1 MPTQNFVS
9 PTYAVNTGTSLS
21 NYSSTVLR
29 LLHDEGGNIYSTSDV
44 TACVNEA
51 RNRVVGDTACLRALQ
66 VWCLNT
72 GQESY
77 QIGQIPAILVTNGG
91 SGYVSPTVT
100 ISGGGATT
108 TATATATVSGGVIQ
122 SISITNPGEG
132 YDMVN
137 TPITVSISDSVGSG
151 ASIVF
156 GSPSLSTLAV
166 LGFSLNYS
174 TTRYALDWKPWST
187 FSAKLRYWI
196 NVTQQPICWSE
207 YSGTVYVAPI
217 PDQVY
222 KIEEDSLFF
231 PLPLVNPSDKDVI
244 PVRYQSPIP
253 YYAAHLLKY
262 SEQSFGESDEF
273 MSKYKEVL
281 SNCIGSSIQRR
292 IPSQYTTNVTGY

>member
-1 MPTQNFVS
+1 MPTQNFTT
-9 PTYAVNTGTSLS
+9 PLYAINTATTLS
-21 NYSSTVLR
+21 KYSANVLR
-29 LLHDEGGNIYSTSDV
+29 LLHDEGGNIYSSTDV
-44 TACVNEA
+44 TSCINEA

-72 GQESY
+72 NQEAY
-77 QIGQIPAILVTNGG
+77 QIGQIPAVLVTNGG

-100 ISGGGATT
+100 FSGGGATT
-108 TATATATVSGGVIQ
+108 TATATATVSGGKI
-122 SISITNPGEG
+122 IAINITNPGAG

-137 TPITVSISDSVGSG
+137 SQVTMTISDSVGFG
-151 ASIVF
+151 ATFVF
-156 GSPSLSTLAV
+156 GAPSMSTLAV

-196 NVTQQPICWSE
+196 NTIQQPVCWAE

-222 KIEEDSLFF
+222 SVEEDSLFF
-231 PLPLVNPSDKDVI
+231 PVPLVNPTDTDSI
-244 PVRYQSPIP
+244 PIRYQSPIV

-273 MSKYKEVL
+273 MAKYNEVL
-281 SNCIGSSIQRR
+281 HNCIGSSIQRR
-292 IPSQYTTNVTGY
+292 IPSQYTTNSTGY